1 MITSVDQMGVA
12 HRFETRPRRII
23 SLVPSITELIC
34 DLGLRDHL
42 VGCTKF
48 CVHPSDLRKAI
59 TSVGGTK
66 NLKLS
71 SIHNLDPDL
80 IIANK
85 EENTQD
91 QVEELNK
98 SYSVWISDVSDISDM
113 YELIHSLGQLLD
125 TSKSASFITQSL
137 KSILSPNARRLG
149 RAVYLIW
156 RHPYMTV
163 GGDTFISSMMTQVG
177 FENVFADDIR
187 YPEVTLDQIAD
198 CKPDYVLLS
207 SEPFPF
213 KEKHLT
219 EVRALLPETNVQLVD
234 GEFFSWYGSRQTHL
248 RDYMK
253 QWR

>member
-1 MITSVDQMGVA
+1 
-12 HRFETRPRRII
+12 
-23 SLVPSITELIC
+23 
-34 DLGLRDHL
+34 
-42 VGCTKF
+42 
-48 CVHPSDLRKAI
+48 
-59 TSVGGTK
+59 
-66 NLKLS
+66 
-71 SIHNLDPDL
+71 
-80 IIANK
+80 
-85 EENTQD
+85 
-91 QVEELNK
+91 
-98 SYSVWISDVSDISDM
+98 
-113 YELIHSLGQLLD
+113 
-125 TSKSASFITQSL
+125 
-137 KSILSPNARRLG
+137 
-149 RAVYLIW
+149 
-156 RHPYMTV
+156 MTV